1 MRRIKNGKIYDT
13 DTATRICHTGN
24 SLSASDFNFDVSSLY
39 VTRRG
44 GFFISGH
51 GGAMSRFAFSNG
63 HGHVGSSDIIVLSEG
78 EALAEAERHAESDTI
93 EEYFPGIL
101 EEA

>member
-1 MRRIKNGKIYDT
+1 
-13 DTATRICHTGN
+13 
-24 SLSASDFNFDVSSLY
+24 
-39 VTRRG
+39 
-44 GFFISGH
+44 
-51 GGAMSRFAFSNG
+51 MSRFAFSNG

-78 EALAEAERHAESDTI
+78 EALAEAERHADSDTI